1 MGTVNTTNTNL
12 FNSLQAQSKV
22 AAALQLPAASP
33 AAAGPSEGEGFDIVE
48 ISARALELQ
57 AAAADTGATDTIP
70 LQPAPALSDT
80 QAAFQNIKAGEIAN
94 TSGQPVPISR
104 AV

>member
-12 FNSLQAQSKV
+12 FNSLQAQSRA
-22 AAALQLPAASP
+22 AAALQWPGPAQ
-33 AAAGPSEGEGFDIVE
+33 AAQATPQGEGFDIVE

-57 AAAADTGATDTIP
+57 AAAADTGAADTIP
-70 LQPAPALSDT
+70 LQPTPALSDT
-80 QAAFQNIKAGEIAN
+80 QAAFQNIKAGEVAN
-94 TSGQPVPISR
+94 TSGQPVPVSR